1 MVIFLFSTSVVL
13 ATGSVTEKIMNDSTS
28 AIESET
34 AVLDQMFNQPQLKE
48 KYKQQ
53 LVDVFKLFSESEGSY
68 EQLEESLLGLTVP
81 TEYKDLHFSLVSAIN
96 SLNHNQSDPAKK
108 NLERLKEAYG
118 WLAANLSLFIANNF

>member
-96 SLNHNQSDPAKK
+96 SLNQ